1 MVFDKSEE
9 RVSALIAKGNWID
22 GKWVPSSSGETREVR
37 NPSNVDEVVGVVAWS
52 TARDIEAAVRSAKNA
67 FRPWSRMP
75 WPSRAKVLS
84 KAAAIL
90 AGRLEEVATLLSREQ
105 GKPIGEARGE
115 VQRGVDLLQYYAGE
129 GWRGMG
135 EVIPSAAPGALMFTM
150 REPLGVVGVITPW
163 NFPVAIPLWK
173 ACPALI
179 YGNTVVL
186 KPAADSPLTALAIA
200 QVFEEAGMPAGVFNV
215 VTGSGGVLGD
225 ALVSHEDVKAV
236 TFTGS
241 NAVGS
246 HIAKLASA
254 RGIKYQLEMGG
265 KNAAIVLADADLD
278 HAAEI
283 VISGAMRFAGQKCTA
298 TSRAIVE
305 RRVME
310 AFAERVVERARSLA
324 VRPATDEEA
333 YLGPVVNES
342 QRRQILSYIDVGK
355 AGEGKLLCG
364 GGIPKGE
371 LYERGYFV
379 EPTVFADVRPD
390 AKIAQEEIFGPV
402 LSLIPADSPEQ
413 AIEIANGVRYG
424 LSASL
429 FTNDLSR
436 ALEYIREI
444 EVGMVRV
451 NAETAGVELQAP
463 FGGYKASSSYSREQ
477 GRAAMEFFTQVK
489 TVTIAPAGGR

>member
-1 MVFDKSEE
+1 MT
-9 RVSALIAKGNWID
+9 AKGNWI
-22 GKWVPSSSGETREVR
+22 GGQWVPSSSGETRLVR
-37 NPSNVDEVVGVVAWS
+37 NPSNVDEIVGEVAWS
-52 TARDIEAAVRSAKNA
+52 TAREIEAAVESASRA
-67 FRPWSRMP
+67 FRSWSRLP
-75 WPSRAKVLS
+75 APSRARVLS

-90 AGRLEEVATLLSREQ
+90 AGRLEDVAQLLSREQ

-129 GWRGMG
+129 GWRSVG
-135 EVIPSAAPGALMFTM
+135 EVIPSAAPAAMMFTL

-173 ACPALI
+173 SCPALI

-200 QVFEEAGMPAGVFNV
+200 EVFEEAGMPAGVFNV
-215 VTGSGGVLGD
+215 VTGPGALLGD
-225 ALVSHEDVKAV
+225 ALVQHEAVKAV

-241 NAVGS
+241 NAVGA

-278 HAAEI
+278 HAADI

-305 RRVME
+305 RSVME
-310 AFAERVVERARSLA
+310 AFAQKVAERARALP
-324 VRPATDEEA
+324 VRHATDEEA

-342 QRRQILSYIDVGK
+342 QRRQILSYIEAGK
-355 AGEGKLLCG
+355 AGEGRLLCG

-371 LYERGYFV
+371 LYERGHFV

-390 AKIAQEEIFGPV
+390 ATIAQEEIFGPV
-402 LSLIPADSPEQ
+402 LALVPADSPEQ

-429 FTNDLSR
+429 FTNDLTK
-436 ALEYIREI
+436 ALAYIRDI

-477 GRAAMEFFTQVK
+477 GRAAIEFFTQVK

>member
-1 MVFDKSEE
+1 MRQLATKH
-9 RVSALIAKGNWID
+9 NWI
-22 GKWVPSSSGETREVR
+22 GGQWVPSSNGETREVR
-37 NPSNVDEVVGVVAWS
+37 NPSNTDEVVGVVAWS
-52 TARDIEAAVRSAKNA
+52 TEKEIAAAAEAAQEALPAWKKLA
-67 FRPWSRMP
+67 GPA
-75 WPSRAKVLS
+75 RARILA
-84 KAAAIL
+84 KAAQIL

-129 GWRGMG
+129 GWRSVGD
-135 EVIPSAAPGALMFTM
+135 VIPSASADTLMFTV
-150 REPLGVVGVITPW
+150 REPLGVVSVITPW

-173 ACPALI
+173 SAPALI

-186 KPAADSPLTALAIA
+186 KPAADAPLTALTIA
-200 QVFEEAGMPAGVFNV
+200 EVFAEAGMPPGVFNV
-215 VTGSGGVLGD
+215 VTGPGSKLGD
-225 ALVSHEDVKAV
+225 ALINHEAVKAV

-246 HIAKLASA
+246 HIAQLAAA

-278 HAAEI
+278 KAADI
-283 VISGAMRFAGQKCTA
+283 VVSGAMRFAGQKCTA

-305 RRVME
+305 RKVID
-310 AFAERVVERARSLA
+310 AFAEKVVERVRTLP

-333 YLGPVVNES
+333 YLGPVVNQS
-342 QRRQILSYIDVGK
+342 QREKILQYIETGK
-355 AGEGKLLCG
+355 GEGRLVAG
-364 GGIPKGE
+364 GGTPQGE
-371 LYERGYFV
+371 LYAKGYFV
-379 EPTVFADVRPD
+379 EPTVFVDVLPD
-390 AKIAQEEIFGPV
+390 ATIAQEEIFGPV
-402 LSLIPADSPEQ
+402 LALIPAESPEH

-429 FTNDLSR
+429 FTNDLTA
-436 ALEYIREI
+436 ALRYIREI

-477 GRAAMEFFTQVK
+477 GRAAIEFFTQVK
-489 TVTIAPAGGR
+489 TVAIMPAGGP